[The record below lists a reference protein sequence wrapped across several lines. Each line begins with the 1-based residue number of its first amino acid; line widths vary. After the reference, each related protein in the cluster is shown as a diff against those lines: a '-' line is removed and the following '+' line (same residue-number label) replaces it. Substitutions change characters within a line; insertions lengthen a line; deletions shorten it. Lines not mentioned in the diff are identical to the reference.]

1 MGNGNRK
8 VPPVPGDDSIISWA
22 THQDRNWSELNTWA
36 FTSNLVVN
44 APVFNSDQFLID
56 FLVGGPLDY
65 TVISWVWGNLSISIS
80 HPQSQS
86 QLLVNID
93 ITWNKCNI
101 LNRSTRLIWN
111 RMKEFEDVAQGDWG
125 QGGVVTEY
133 LRTPGVGHVTDCAA
147 WNTTEA
153 PGTWVLPSPWH
164 WVDWPGRPENNAGSW
179 QVSLW
184 TASPGSE
191 AAWRDQIILHRAAH
205 CKH

>member
-1 MGNGNRK
+1 MGNGNGK
-8 VPPVPGDDSIISWA
+8 VPPVPRDDSIISCHWPP
-22 THQDRNWSELNTWA
+22 TNNQERWIRNWSELNTWA

-44 APVFNSDQFLID
+44 APVFNSDQFLIN

-65 TVISWVWGNLSISIS
+65 TVISWVWGNLSIS

-93 ITWNKCNI
+93 ITCNKCNI

-147 WNTTEA
+147 GNTAEA
-153 PGTWVLPSPWH
+153 PGTWVTTFTPTLDRLAWAPW
-164 WVDWPGRPENNAGSW
+164 E
-179 QVSLW
+179 
-184 TASPGSE
+184 
-191 AAWRDQIILHRAAH
+191 
-205 CKH
+205 